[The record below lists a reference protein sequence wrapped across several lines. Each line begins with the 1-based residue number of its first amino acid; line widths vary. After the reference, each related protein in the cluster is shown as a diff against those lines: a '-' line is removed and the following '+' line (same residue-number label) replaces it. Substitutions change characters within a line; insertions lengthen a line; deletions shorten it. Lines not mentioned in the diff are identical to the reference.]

1 MLKLI
6 LLGPPGAGKG
16 TQAERIADRFG
27 IAHIST
33 GDMLRAE
40 MRQATPLGL
49 AAKSLIDR
57 GELVP
62 DDVIVGMVENRIALD
77 DCQNGFLLDGFPRT
91 IAQAEALGR
100 LTALDHAINISVP
113 FERLV
118 SRATGRRVCPKCGA
132 AYHTDFH
139 REPACSKCGEA
150 LYQRDD
156 DREDTVRNRVRV
168 YEQNTA
174 PLIAYYDGKGLLR
187 TIDGDRPID
196 QVAADILRVLEA

>member
-40 MRQATPLGL
+40 MRRVTPLGL

-62 DDVIVGMVENRIALD
+62 DDVIIGMVESRIAAD
-77 DCQNGFLLDGFPRT
+77 DCKDGFLLDGFPRT
-91 IAQAEALGR
+91 IAQAEALAA

-118 SRATGRRVCPKCGA
+118 GRAVGRRVCPKCGA
-132 AYHTDFH
+132 AYHTDTH
-139 REPACSKCGEA
+139 HDAACQKCGET
-150 LYQRDD
+150 LVQRDD
-156 DREDTVRNRVRV
+156 DREETVRNRVTV
-168 YEQNTA
+168 YETNTA

-187 TIDGDRPID
+187 TVDGDRPID
-196 QVAADILRVLEA
+196 EVAADIRKVLEA